1 MVKSHSS
8 GQSNFKESY
17 PQETFGNLN
26 TLNCDRDSQGDAYFA
41 DMSHTVCR
49 SECIEKIDFGLLPQ
63 KWMGK
68 KIMPITE
75 KYPIQDLI
83 ESAQYYYEKIR
94 RFITF
99 EYVLLKDINDT
110 VNDAKRLANHLKYL
124 PCKLNI
130 IPYNEI
136 DGAYKRPSNQVINA
150 FVNELSDCPFI
161 VTVRWSKGTSI
172 EAGCGQLAL
181 KT

>member
-1 MVKSHSS
+1 M
-8 GQSNFKESY
+8 
-17 PQETFGNLN
+17 
-26 TLNCDRDSQGDAYFA
+26 
-41 DMSHTVCR
+41 
-49 SECIEKIDFGLLPQ
+49 
-63 KWMGK
+63 
-68 KIMPITE
+68 
-75 KYPIQDLI
+75 
-83 ESAQYYYEKIR
+83 
-94 RFITF
+94 
-99 EYVLLKDINDT
+99 
-110 VNDAKRLANHLKYL
+110 

-150 FVNELSDCPFI
+150 FVNELSDYPFI